1 MANYQTVLLRPS
13 FQLYTHNSS
22 AASAFVSYPGITRI
36 STVNP
41 GNPSSVRSWTPDLPV
56 DFQLS
61 WLTSFTPG
69 SSYQVV
75 LSANANIVQEGSYP
89 GITVRPIIGPFAYL
103 SMPSNSLPINILTAT
118 VTNSAGT
125 VPLSTVLG
133 FAWTVVIDNS
143 QPSLFPA
150 FNSWK
155 RYDRSNIGIP
165 FAEANTL
172 TFLYPGSSYYISLG
186 NSSSF
191 TINIPRRN
199 SYLITNDA
207 RFITTNDGRYITVG
221 SS

>member
-22 AASAFVSYPGITRI
+22 AASAFVSYPGITRV
-36 STVNP
+36 SSVNP
-41 GNPSSVRSWTPDLPV
+41 ENPASVRSWTPDLPV
-56 DFQLS
+56 DFQLA

-75 LSANANIVQEGSYP
+75 LSANASVVQEGSYP
-89 GITVRPIIGPFAYL
+89 GITVRPIIGPFAFL
-103 SMPSNSLPINILTAT
+103 SMPSNSLPINILTLT

-133 FAWTVVIDNS
+133 YAWTVSIDNS
-143 QPSLFPA
+143 QAQFPA

-155 RYDRSNIGIP
+155 RYDRANIGT
-165 FAEANTL
+165 FNQENTL

-191 TINIPRRN
+191 TINIPRAN

-207 RFITTNDGRYITVG
+207 RFITTNDGRYIIVG
-221 SS
+221 TA

>member
-1 MANYQTVLLRPS
+1 MANYQTVLLQPT

-22 AASAFVSYPGITRI
+22 AASAFVNYPGITRV

-41 GNPSSVRSWTPDLPV
+41 SNPASVRSWTPDLPV
-56 DFQLS
+56 DFQLT

-75 LSANANIVQEGSYP
+75 LSANASVAQEGSYP
-89 GITVRPIIGPFAYL
+89 GITIRPIVGPFAFL
-103 SMPSNSLPINILTAT
+103 SMPANSLPINILTAT

-125 VPLSTVLG
+125 VPLSSVLG

-143 QPSLFPA
+143 SALYPA

-155 RYDRSNIGIP
+155 RYDQSDIGS
-165 FAEANTL
+165 FNQANTL
-172 TFLYPGSSYYISLG
+172 TYLYPNSSYYIALG

-199 SYLITNDA
+199 NYLITNDA
-207 RFITTNDGRYITVG
+207 RFITTNNGNYIVV
-221 SS
+221 SSNP

>member
-1 MANYQTVLLRPS
+1 MANYRTIFLQPTL
-13 FQLYTHNSS
+13 QLYTHNSS
-22 AASAFVSYPGITRI
+22 AASAFVSYPGITRV

-41 GNPSSVRSWTPDLPV
+41 SNPASVRSWTPDLPV
-56 DFQLS
+56 DFQLT

-69 SSYQVV
+69 SSYQLV
-75 LSANANIVQEGSYP
+75 LSANANVVQEGSYP
-89 GITVRPIIGPFAYL
+89 GITVRPIVGPFAFL
-103 SMPSNSLPINILTAT
+103 SMPANSLPINILTAT
-118 VTNSAGT
+118 VTNSAGI

-143 QPSLFPA
+143 NPGQFPA

-155 RYDRSNIGIP
+155 RYDIANIGS
-165 FAEANTL
+165 FNEANTL
-172 TFLYPGSSYYISLG
+172 TFLYPNSSYYIALG

-221 SS
+221 TA